1 MNWLDIVI
9 LIAIALF
16 TFAGL
21 ANGLIKTAIS
31 LAGLVVGIILAGRF
45 SPLLASYLTFIPST
59 QIANIA
65 AFIIIFVAILVMA
78 TVLSFILTKVA
89 SAILLGW
96 LNHLLGGAVGLV
108 VGAIVCA
115 ALLAIW
121 MKWQGASAAILQSQ
135 IAAVLLDKFPFIL
148 SLLPGEFNSIKQFFH

>member
-9 LIAIALF
+9 LIAIVLF
-16 TFAGL
+16 TFVGL
-21 ANGLIKTAIS
+21 KNGLIKTAIS
-31 LAGLVVGIILAGRF
+31 LAGLLVGIILAGRF
-45 SPLLASYLTFIPST
+45 SSLLASYLTFIQSK

-96 LNHLLGGAVGLV
+96 LDHLAGGAVGLV
-108 VGAIVCA
+108 TGAIICA

-121 MKWQGASAAILQSQ
+121 VKWLGPNASILQSQ

-148 SLLPGEFNSIKQFFH
+148 SLLPSEFNSIGQFFH

>member
-9 LIAIALF
+9 LIVMALF
-16 TFAGL
+16 FFAGFT
-21 ANGLIKTAIS
+21 NGLIKTAIS

-45 SPLLASYLTFIPST
+45 SPFLATYLTFIPST

-78 TVLSFILTKVA
+78 TVLSFILTRVA

-96 LNHLLGGAVGLV
+96 LNHLAGGAVGLV
-108 VGAIVCA
+108 AGAIICA
-115 ALLAIW
+115 ALLATWLKYLGMNSVIT
-121 MKWQGASAAILQSQ
+121 QSQ
-135 IAAVLLDKFPFIL
+135 LAKILLDKLPLIL
-148 SLLPGEFNSIKQFFH
+148 SLLPESFGSIRQFFH